1 MCFAQRRP
9 GNIATKNGPR
19 RIQSTVSRP
28 DPSQLTTAQL
38 EIMQI
43 VWEHGECSVTFLW
56 EKLAETRDVARNT
69 VLTMI
74 QRLER
79 RGYLSARAK
88 GRAFLYRARV
98 QRGRTERSR
107 VKDLIDQVFE
117 GSAERLVRS
126 LLGEGML
133 DPDELSR
140 LRGVLDDA
148 AARRAESPNPGDE
161 ASPARRSG
169 RGGKR

>member
-1 MCFAQRRP
+1 MTRA
-9 GNIATKNGPR
+9 
-19 RIQSTVSRP
+19 

-38 EIMQI
+38 AIMQI

-56 EKLAETRDVARNT
+56 ERLAETRDVARNT

-79 RGYLSARAK
+79 RGYLSARAE

-107 VKDLIDQVFE
+107 VKDLVDQVFD

-133 DPDELSR
+133 DPEELSR
-140 LRGVLDDA
+140 LRGVLDEA
-148 AARRAESPNPGDE
+148 TARESAQRESRNAG
-161 ASPARRSG
+161 SPAGRRT
-169 RGGKR
+169 RGGTP

>member
-1 MCFAQRRP
+1 MSP
-9 GNIATKNGPR
+9 
-19 RIQSTVSRP
+19 P
-28 DPSQLTTAQL
+28 DPSQLTPAQL
-38 EIMQI
+38 AIMQL

-56 EKLAETRDVARNT
+56 ERLAETREVARNT

-79 RGYLSARAK
+79 RGYLAARAE
-88 GRAFLYRARV
+88 GRAFFFRARV

-107 VKDLIDQVFE
+107 LRDLVDQVFD

-133 DPDELSR
+133 DQDELSR
-140 LRGVLDDA
+140 LRGVLDAASEREGA
-148 AARRAESPNPGDE
+148 AASGSRSRSKTGGRPSRRGA
-161 ASPARRSG
+161 G
-169 RGGKR
+169 R

>member
-1 MCFAQRRP
+1 MLHYAYTCRQVSLPRP
-9 GNIATKNGPR
+9 HDPPTEPIVT
-19 RIQSTVSRP
+19 RP

-43 VWEHGECSVTFLW
+43 VWDHGECSVTFLW
-56 EKLAETRDVARNT
+56 EKLAESRSVARNT

-79 RGYLSARAK
+79 RGYLSARAE
-88 GRAFLYRARV
+88 GRAFRYRARV

-107 VKDLIDQVFE
+107 VKDLVDQVFD

-140 LRGVLDDA
+140 LRGVLDEATARQDEHRTTGK
-148 AARRAESPNPGDE
+148 AARPST
-161 ASPARRSG
+161 RRS
-169 RGGKR
+169 KS